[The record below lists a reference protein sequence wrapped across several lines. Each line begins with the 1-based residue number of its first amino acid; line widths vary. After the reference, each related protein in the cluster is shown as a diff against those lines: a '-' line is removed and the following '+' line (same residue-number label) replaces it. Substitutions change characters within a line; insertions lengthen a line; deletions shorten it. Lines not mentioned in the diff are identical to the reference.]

1 MPVVGEGSQSPERF
15 ERSPSPDTR
24 DIAAPGPS
32 KKARLTPTDIQKYK
46 LERLLANPDK
56 EYKIPQNLGAP
67 KTLRAPKE
75 LPKNVTG
82 SSSAAGSGEFHVY
95 KHSRR
100 REFERVKL
108 MEEQAQALDDQAA
121 FQARQAAR
129 DAIADA
135 KTSKNRARRQKRK
148 AASRGDNQDSKSSA
162 PSAPSA
168 TIHGQ
173 GKFAGGAGTVVF
185 KRPGEEASDDD
196 EEDVGPVP
204 ATEPV
209 AEQVAAAP
217 PPVAAAV
224 PVAVAEVKI
233 TVVDDD

>member
-1 MPVVGEGSQSPERF
+1 M
-15 ERSPSPDTR
+15 
-24 DIAAPGPS
+24 
-32 KKARLTPTDIQKYK
+32 
-46 LERLLANPDK
+46 
-56 EYKIPQNLGAP
+56 
-67 KTLRAPKE
+67 
-75 LPKNVTG
+75 TG

-108 MEEQAQALDDQAA
+108 MEEQAQAVSRPWCARWTESASAGRGKTTGFVSDLHLNVCGPYEPLPQTAFLTLQLDDQAA